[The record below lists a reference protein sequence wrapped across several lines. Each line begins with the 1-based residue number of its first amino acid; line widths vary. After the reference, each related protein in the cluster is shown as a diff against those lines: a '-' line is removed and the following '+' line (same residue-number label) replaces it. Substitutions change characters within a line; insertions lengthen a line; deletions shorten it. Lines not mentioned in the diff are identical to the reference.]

1 MTVEIEHGRYCDEEM
16 KKQMG
21 RKVWKPDYDKLAGY
35 LYEDMPPEIKIK
47 FIQSFLHADSPEMS
61 VQRILGVDSLDEA
74 VLKLVKTKE
83 QQKRLLEFL
92 QRNLDDGGN

>member
-1 MTVEIEHGRYCDEEM
+1 
-16 KKQMG
+16 
-21 RKVWKPDYDKLAGY
+21 
-35 LYEDMPPEIKIK
+35 
-47 FIQSFLHADSPEMS
+47 MS